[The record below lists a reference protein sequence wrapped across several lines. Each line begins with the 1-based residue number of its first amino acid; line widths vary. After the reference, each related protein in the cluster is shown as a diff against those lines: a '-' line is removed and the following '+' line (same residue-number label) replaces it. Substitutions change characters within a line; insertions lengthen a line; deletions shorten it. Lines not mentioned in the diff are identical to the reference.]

1 MPFHSIYSPLKD
13 YFWCNL
19 KLETMYKPRL
29 IRHSV
34 SSDEVPNPFCP
45 DLRIARPVSYYVR
58 GGVDLDGITTR
69 PALPSSFD
77 SPEEVADGLVDIG
90 TDARISRLDIAAEAS
105 KAYRSASEKRALA
118 ELNPDANA
126 E

>member
-1 MPFHSIYSPLKD
+1 
-13 YFWCNL
+13 
-19 KLETMYKPRL
+19 MYKSRL

-34 SSDEVPNPFCP
+34 SSDEVRNPFCP

-58 GGVDLDGITTR
+58 GGVDLDGITAR
-69 PALPSSFD
+69 PPLPSSFD
-77 SPEEVADGLVDIG
+77 SPDEVSDGLVDIG
-90 TDARISRLDIAAEAS
+90 TDARVSRLDIAAEAS

>member
-1 MPFHSIYSPLKD
+1 
-13 YFWCNL
+13 
-19 KLETMYKPRL
+19 MYKSRL

-34 SSDEVPNPFCP
+34 SSDEVRNPFCS

-58 GGVDLDGITTR
+58 GGVDLDGITAR
-69 PALPSSFD
+69 PPLPSSFD
-77 SPEEVADGLVDIG
+77 SPDEVSDGLVDIG
-90 TDARISRLDIAAEAS
+90 TDARVSRLDIAAEAS

-118 ELNPDANA
+118 ALNPDANA